1 MRMPDQRTRAGRR
14 DHAILLVLGE
24 TGIRNFELRALTGA
38 DLLRRRRDSPT
49 RSIRVHGKGGRGRL
63 LTLRRHADQAVEE

>member
-24 TGIRNFELRALTGA
+24 TGIRNFELRTPTSADPTPPPVRQPTG
-38 DLLRRRRDSPT
+38 
-49 RSIRVHGKGGRGRL
+49 RSACTARAA
-63 LTLRRHADQAVEE
+63 TAAC

>member
-24 TGIRNFELRALTGA
+24 TGIRNFELRALTA
-38 DLLRRRRDSPT
+38 PTLLRRRCDSPPG
-49 RSIRVHGKGGRGRL
+49 RSACTARAAAA
-63 LTLRRHADQAVEE
+63 TC

>member
-38 DLLRRRRDSPT
+38 DPTPPPVRQPT